1 MAKKYPDIPIPDKVP
16 MPRPVDEYFRTW
28 KGPTRVEFRK
38 DIEMSGFT
46 GNQRWQMYCLEKFL
60 DINEK

>member
-1 MAKKYPDIPIPDKVP
+1 
-16 MPRPVDEYFRTW
+16 
-28 KGPTRVEFRK
+28 VEFRK